1 MADFLVSADDH
12 TDSEG
17 EGEEEHENPGEA
29 KEPKNRVLPHILK
42 IATMSLPIVGE
53 DGFLYGTD
61 IKGRLEAENF
71 KGNGTLEMAKPSYKR
86 RWQAPDLRTMASR
99 RQTSGSAPTEKR
111 H

>member
-1 MADFLVSADDH
+1 MGVDAV
-12 TDSEG
+12 
-17 EGEEEHENPGEA
+17 
-29 KEPKNRVLPHILK
+29 HILK

-86 RWQAPDLRTMASR
+86 RWQAPDLRTIHGQGRPYHVMC
-99 RQTSGSAPTEKR
+99 T
-111 H
+111 